1 VDRRLKKLL
10 IIGASGL
17 VGKAL
22 AKKCDH
28 DFDVYGTYFTSAT
41 NLTMKKQ
48 FQMNIQDG
56 EVLKRILNN
65 IEPDIVISSLHG
77 DFEQLLEFHRLLAVE
92 LENRSSLLY
101 FLSTTNVFDGDLSRH
116 HCETDKPI
124 SKSEYGQ
131 YKVDCELMLKDLLK
145 DRAII
150 IRIPGIWGKNSPR
163 FNTLLKHIETNEPI
177 QAYRNLECS
186 FLTDVHLAQQLH
198 FVLKNEVRGTIHLSS
213 EDKIIES
220 QFYEELIKRLTSKKI
235 KVQFNNYQ
243 DKEMLYLFGLNS
255 IRNEL
260 PKALNIKNNE
270 ILDYLAEKKTD

>member
-1 VDRRLKKLL
+1 MKKLL

-22 AKKCDH
+22 AKKCEN
-28 DFDVYGTYFTSAT
+28 DFEVYGTYFTSAT
-41 NLTMKKQ
+41 NLPDNKQ

-56 EVLKRILNN
+56 KVLKRILNT
-65 IEPDIVISSLHG
+65 IEPDIVISCLHG

-92 LENRSSLLY
+92 LKNRSSLLY

-116 HCETDKPI
+116 HSEIDEPI

-131 YKVDCELMLKDLLK
+131 YKINCEIMLQDLLK
-145 DRAII
+145 ERAII
-150 IRIPGIWGKNSPR
+150 VRIPGIWGKNSPR
-163 FNTLLKHIETNEPI
+163 FNSLLKNLKKNEPI
-177 QAYRNLECS
+177 QAYHNLECS

-198 FVLKNEVRGTIHLSS
+198 FILKNEVRGTIHLSS

-220 QFYEELIKRLTSKKI
+220 QFYEELIKRLTSKII
-235 KVQFNNYQ
+235 KVQFNYYQ
-243 DKEMLYLFGLNS
+243 DKENLYLFGLNS

-260 PKALNIKNNE
+260 PKTLNIKNNE
-270 ILDYLAEKKTD
+270 IIDYLAGKTAYRL

>member
-1 VDRRLKKLL
+1 MKKLL
-10 IIGASGL
+10 IVGASGL

-22 AKKCDH
+22 AKKCEN

-41 NLTMKKQ
+41 NLPDNKQ

-56 EVLKRILNN
+56 EVLKTILNTV
-65 IEPDIVISSLHG
+65 EPDIIISCLHG

-92 LENRSSLLY
+92 LKNKSSLLY

-116 HCETDKPI
+116 HSETDEPN

-131 YKVDCELMLKDLLK
+131 YKINCEIMLQDLLK
-145 DRAII
+145 ERAII

-163 FNTLLKHIETNEPI
+163 FNTLLKNLETNEPI
-177 QAYRNLECS
+177 QAYCNLECS

-220 QFYEELIKRLTSKKI
+220 QFYEEIIKKLTPNEI
-235 KVQFNNYQ
+235 KVQYNHYQ
-243 DKEMLYLFGLNS
+243 DKEKLYLFGLDS
-255 IRNEL
+255 IRNEF
-260 PKALNIKNNE
+260 PKTLNIKNNE
-270 ILDYLAEKKTD
+270 IIDYLARKTVDQI

>member
-1 VDRRLKKLL
+1 MKKLL
-10 IIGASGL
+10 IIGASSL

-22 AKKCDH
+22 AKQCED

-41 NLTMKKQ
+41 NLTENKQ

-56 EVLKRILNN
+56 EVLKRILNT

-77 DFEQLLEFHRLLAVE
+77 DFKQLLEFHRLLAVE

-101 FLSTTNVFDGDLSRH
+101 FLSTTNVFDGDLLRH
-116 HCETDKPI
+116 HSETDEPI

-131 YKVDCELMLKDLLK
+131 YKINCEVMLQDLLK
-145 DRAII
+145 ERAII

-163 FNTLLKHIETNEPI
+163 FNALLKNIETNEPI

-198 FVLKNEVRGTIHLSS
+198 FVLKNEVRGIIHLSS

-220 QFYEELIKRLTSKKI
+220 QFYEELIKRLTSKEAN
-235 KVQFNNYQ
+235 VQYNHYQ
-243 DKEMLYLFGLNS
+243 DKEKLYLFGLNS
-255 IRNEL
+255 IRNDL
-260 PKALNIKNNE
+260 PKTFNIKNND
-270 ILDYLAEKKTD
+270 IIDYLAEITAYQL